1 MRSAER
7 CTRRSLLDG
16 SLYCPVWLGLLP
28 KGTELSQRY
37 TPARMGG
44 YEFFCVEL
52 SYNIWDRCGQWII
65 RPQAEACGLLCV

>member
-1 MRSAER
+1 M
-7 CTRRSLLDG
+7 
-16 SLYCPVWLGLLP
+16 GLLP

-52 SYNIWDRCGQWII
+52 SYNIWTGADNGYQDRRLKPAVFCVYSAIDPYHQY
-65 RPQAEACGLLCV
+65 AE